1 MVAEGQAMKALLN
14 EAFGSGESSPNP
26 FPFIMELS
34 SYYGVIIEG
43 ATTFKAGF

>member
-1 MVAEGQAMKALLN
+1 MKALLN

-34 SYYGVIIEG
+34 SKVPLLSKQVFDLLF
-43 ATTFKAGF
+43 AFTAV